1 MSLLN
6 RRSTRLALVAAL
18 ATMVTAAIAGPAF
31 AAVTVTGAGA
41 TFPAPLYQRWA
52 SHFKIAKINYQP
64 VGSGAGQAAIK
75 AGTVSF
81 GGSDAPLSTA
91 DLSKYGLV
99 QFPSC
104 VGGLVAI
111 VNLPGIG
118 SGRLKLDGTTLTGI
132 YLGTITTWNNN
143 AIKKL
148 NPGVNLPSSRILT
161 VHRSDASG
169 STWIFTHY
177 LTAVNGTW
185 ASKVGANMSVRWPNG
200 LGANG
205 SAGVAAAVKQ
215 ATGRIG
221 YVEYAYALQARIPYV
236 QMKNKA
242 GQFVSPSLRSFSAA
256 ASNARW
262 SPSDGFAANI
272 VNAAGSASWPI
283 SGPSF
288 VIMKKNTAASTYAT
302 IHAALQYF
310 DWGYKSGKADA
321 SALQYVSMPSSVV
334 GAVEKM
340 WHSSIKAGTKAA
352 W

>member
-1 MSLLN
+1 M
-6 RRSTRLALVAAL
+6 
-18 ATMVTAAIAGPAF
+18 
-31 AAVTVTGAGA
+31 
-41 TFPAPLYQRWA
+41 PAPRSRRRWA

-75 AGTVSF
+75 AGTGSF

-143 AIKKL
+143 AIK
-148 NPGVNLPSSRILT
+148 
-161 VHRSDASG
+161 
-169 STWIFTHY
+169 THY
-177 LTAVNGTW
+177 LSAVNGTW